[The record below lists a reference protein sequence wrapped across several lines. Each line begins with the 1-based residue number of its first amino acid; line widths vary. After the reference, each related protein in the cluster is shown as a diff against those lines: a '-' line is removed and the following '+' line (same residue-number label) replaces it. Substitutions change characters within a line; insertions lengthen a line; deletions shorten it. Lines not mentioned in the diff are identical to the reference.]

1 MTTRFLRLFP
11 EYTCRMPVNWID
23 VTPLS
28 FNTLLLLERVQL
40 SWFPGWLPEAPL
52 AIALRANPD
61 VEWYLRHKCPQ
72 ITPWLDRLLAENSSA
87 PISPQEVRAAEVAI
101 LNSLND
107 LITYAVDPSI
117 YDRLSFTAWDDHEL
131 LDLVDFRGQVVL
143 DIGAGP
149 GRLALV
155 AAEAG
160 AAAVYA
166 VEPVENLRRYLL
178 EKARARGLN
187 NLYAVDGLLTA
198 IPFAG
203 GFAGVVMGG
212 HVFGDD
218 PAAEVAELERVT
230 RPGGTVILMPGN
242 NDVDNDQHSFLLA
255 HGFNW
260 ARFPEPPDMVRKY
273 WKTLV

>member
-1 MTTRFLRLFP
+1 
-11 EYTCRMPVNWID
+11 MPVNWID
-23 VTPLS
+23 VTSLS

-52 AIALRANPD
+52 AIALRANPS

-72 ITPWLDRLLAENSSA
+72 ITLWLDRVLAKNPPA
-87 PISPQEVRAAEVAI
+87 AVSPEEVRTAEVTI

-117 YDRLSFTAWDDHEL
+117 YDRLAFTAWDDREL
-131 LDLVDFRGQVVL
+131 LDLVDFRGKIVL

-155 AAEAG
+155 AAKAG
-160 AAAVYA
+160 ATAVYA

-187 NLYAVDGLLTA
+187 NLYAVDGLLTT
-198 IPFAG
+198 IPFAD
-203 GFAGVVMGG
+203 GFASVVMGG

-218 PAAEVAELERVT
+218 PAAELAEMERVT
-230 RPGGTVILMPGN
+230 RPGGKIILMPGN
-242 NDVDNDQHSFLLA
+242 NDVDNDRHAFLLA
-255 HGFNW
+255 HGFQW
-260 ARFPEPPDMVRKY
+260 ACFPEQPDMVRKY
-273 WKTLV
+273 WKTLA